1 MLAPSFFIT
10 NFFHSDNVLGFTD
23 VKMVILEQFYQK
35 LIFSFVFQLPFNSFF
50 RKFSYNNIPLAL
62 IFSTSTKSDPNPNH
76 IKIYRLLVST
86 VNYIWIKFGL
96 LSSQSTLTNFAG
108 QLCSL
113 QSFPTFLLFDNTVG
127 DNDLL
132 SDVIL
137 RIQRSS
143 PSPSLFCFSFICGG
157 GGVGVGSGASG
168 WWFLGRPRK
177 EYFKVN
183 FSPKKE
189 LTKLTFANFC
199 NQHWETFCS
208 EISYVFYLAAA
219 DKKCEGDQ
227 IFVVFPDFKVCI
239 DFPPN

>member
-1 MLAPSFFIT
+1 MIQTATNDWQLSNGKGSIPVLFSRSERSYAEVDHHTYSQLEVIYHLVVRALVTKIPQKKNRIEYIFKGQQVFILAPSFFIA

-23 VKMVILEQFYQK
+23 VKMIIIEQFYQK

-168 WWFLGRPRK
+168 
-177 EYFKVN
+177 
-183 FSPKKE
+183 
-189 LTKLTFANFC
+189 
-199 NQHWETFCS
+199 
-208 EISYVFYLAAA
+208 
-219 DKKCEGDQ
+219 
-227 IFVVFPDFKVCI
+227 
-239 DFPPN
+239 